1 MKRVEPQARYWT
13 YQLPEGWTVMAGK
26 SDLDNDLLTFRVSRP
41 TDWWMHVSGMPG
53 SHVLLRHAEDPAM
66 APAREVLQAAA
77 QIAAYHSKGREG
89 GNCTVNVCRVCDV
102 SKPPRAP
109 AGLVNITHFRN
120 LRVKPGLPEG

>member
-1 MKRVEPQARYWT
+1 
-13 YQLPEGWTVMAGK
+13 MAGK
-26 SDLDNDLLTFRVSRP
+26 SDLDNDLLTFKVSCP

-66 APAREVLQAAA
+66 APAREVLQVAA

-102 SKPPRAP
+102 SKPPHAP